1 MSRILRRPMFRGGR
15 VSSYGTGI
23 ASGLADGGRVGFYRG
38 GSGSYDPTHNKQG
51 MVLGSDLINF
61 IDQNPKLGGLEYFDT
76 LNPKQYYKPT
86 TYGGSRRGPQ
96 ITDSPEFLKLFQNY
110 MDPDS
115 AIIDQDSV
123 SGTVEYP
130 IGKGGEASEGEISTN
145 KGGTSNVENS
155 AENAENN
162 PGENIDLTNT
172 DDDPTDVGE
181 KDLESMISRYEKIL
195 GGKKAFGQDVSD
207 MLLGFA
213 GAKGDTVMEK
223 FQDFAATEAKKGPSR
238 TEKIDE
244 AAATIMLKDKLGAR
258 SDRRKIDLMKSEV
271 DYKISAGK
279 KLSIGEGVL
288 ASTKG
293 TSFSD
298 KKLAGAIQVSTS
310 DNTGERYKFK
320 GVTDKA
326 GLQANITNGNL
337 KAGDTLI
344 VKETIKVKGQ
354 PDKVMKSIVEVVMK
368 DGKLDIQEVY
378 KVT

>member
-1 MSRILRRPMFRGGR
+1 MFRGGR

-38 GSGSYDPTHNKQG
+38 GSGSYDPTLNKQG

-223 FQDFAATEAKKGPSR
+223 FQDFAATESKKGPSR
-238 TEKIDE
+238 TEKIKQ
-244 AAATIMLKDKLGAR
+244 AAGMLGIKGEQAKEIAALQATGKLYAPGITQKTAMYIK
-258 SDRRKIDLMKSEV
+258 SLPKGSAEHATALAQIKWPPTLDRKIAEDQMSGPVSIDDIDVYAGVYINNYKGKLVEGAVSGVYLNPTDSTLVSV
-271 DYKISAGK
+271 DDQG
-279 KLSIGEGVL
+279 
-288 ASTKG
+288 
-293 TSFSD
+293 
-298 KKLAGAIQVSTS
+298 Q
-310 DNTGERYKFK
+310 
-320 GVTDKA
+320 
-326 GLQANITNGNL
+326 ITNTKQLN
-337 KAGDTLI
+337 
-344 VKETIKVKGQ
+344 IK
-354 PDKVMKSIVEVVMK
+354 
-368 DGKLDIQEVY
+368 
-378 KVT
+378 